1 VLVSPLW
8 TSMFSALGASPTGI
22 SINETYSAL
31 QTKVV
36 DGQEN
41 PLVVVEAARFYE
53 VQKYCSMTDHI
64 WGGFW
69 IVASGKTFPKLPA
82 DVQEIVSRQINAA
95 ALVQRQQVIDLN
107 SSLEP
112 SLTAHGI
119 TFNKVD
125 RSLFRTELQSKGFYT
140 QWKEKYGNEAWSLL
154 EQYAGQ
160 LS

>member
-1 VLVSPLW
+1 
-8 TSMFSALGASPTGI
+8 
-22 SINETYSAL
+22 
-31 QTKVV
+31 
-36 DGQEN
+36 
-41 PLVVVEAARFYE
+41 VVVESARFYE

-125 RSLFRTELQSKGFYT
+125 RTLFRTDLQSKGFYT
-140 QWKEKYGNEAWSLL
+140 QWKDKYGPEAWSLL